1 MYVKVNPGVSPPT
14 VTLEEPEDCK
24 RFHVALAGGDI
35 AGLGEALGTSGAGT
49 MRSPDEAMIDV
60 AWVRDQAAGRV
71 PEGWEEDF
79 AGMLGY
85 ARGKGWLDESGDKI
99 QAHVESEGG

>member
-1 MYVKVNPGVSPPT
+1 MYVKVNLGSEPAT

-24 RFHVALAGGDI
+24 QFHVTLVAGDV
-35 AGLGEALGTSGAGT
+35 AGLGDALIARGAGT

-60 AWVRDQAAGRV
+60 SWVRREAAGRV
-71 PEGWEEDF
+71 TEGWEEDF

-85 ARGKGWLDESGDKI
+85 ARSKGWLDESGDAI
-99 QAHVESEGG
+99 RAHVEAEGA